1 MPQTCEGVYRMC
13 LRTVCQEMKG
23 GCVSSPALDPYWP
36 RVQWGPRALSLWPA
50 GLCILNA
57 GGLLGPRSHRCWR
70 QEVRDPLWE
79 TGWGCCP
86 GAPVQSS
93 PGLRGK
99 KTRTTRAEVQGGI
112 ERVSEP
118 CRRGVNTPALARMSF
133 LSFCLE
139 RRGWNKSTN
148 KPACLPFD
156 LSSLWF
162 PKIKLLKMPWLIK
175 CEWTQQVRAMAF
187 ILPKPAAL
195 RRQNMKQYRAIVRPS
210 YSLENRRPSVG
221 HCDQHRKQSSEE
233 KLVRSQVSWSLVP
246 WPLLGS

>member
-1 MPQTCEGVYRMC
+1 MHNYIDCWMPPDLWGSLQDAPQNC
-13 LRTVCQEMKG
+13 LPGDERRLGFLTSCRSLLTKSSK
-23 GCVSSPALDPYWP
+23 VS
-36 RVQWGPRALSLWPA
+36 GPA

-57 GGLLGPRSHRCWR
+57 GGLLGPWNHRCWR

-93 PGLRGK
+93 PGLKRK
-99 KTRTTRAEVQGGI
+99 KTQTARAEIQGGI

-118 CRRGVNTPALARMSF
+118 CRRGVNTPALTRMSF

-162 PKIKLLKMPWLIK
+162 PKIKITENALINKMWMD
-175 CEWTQQVRAMAF
+175 TAS
-187 ILPKPAAL
+187 
-195 RRQNMKQYRAIVRPS
+195 QNNGI
-210 YSLENRRPSVG
+210 YSPE
-221 HCDQHRKQSSEE
+221 
-233 KLVRSQVSWSLVP
+233 
-246 WPLLGS
+246 GSCRM